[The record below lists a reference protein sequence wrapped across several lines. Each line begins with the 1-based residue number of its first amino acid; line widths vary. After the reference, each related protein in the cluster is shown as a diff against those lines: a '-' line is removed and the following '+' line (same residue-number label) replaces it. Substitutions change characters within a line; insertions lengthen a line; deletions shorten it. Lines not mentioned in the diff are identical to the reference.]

1 MFPGTSVNPFQKSVV
16 KCQSTFERIRE
27 SWTEIFGFQYRPA
40 AMPGT
45 YTYNIKKKIQD
56 KTSKQNKIKQ
66 NKTIRQKEIKQNNTR
81 KQSSN

>member
-40 AMPGT
+40 GMPGT
-45 YTYNIKKKIQD
+45 YAYNIKQKVQD
-56 KTSKQNKIKQ
+56 KTSKQNKIK
-66 NKTIRQKEIKQNNTR
+66 
-81 KQSSN
+81 